1 MGSARVRHLLD
12 LIAGTGK
19 TPPPTEMVTTVSQ
32 WPSFMS
38 STACAGA
45 AVIPSVNIMAHI
57 AYIIASTSVVRRVA
71 RAASVSQRSR
81 HSPHSGFDTAIGVQ
95 AQPSV
100 SRRSRIDETTLR
112 MRRELHAGG
121 RRAEQTNAT
130 SIGVEFLMDMDP
142 HHAAHLR
149 KGIDYVK
156 KLLAVRKTHRIHPRA
171 AYRDGRV
178 MQGDQR
184 MPLGATL
191 QAVTQPRQHAHRQ
204 TARSQT
210 HHRAVEQNH
219 LPATP
224 EPLPRVT

>member
-1 MGSARVRHLLD
+1 M
-12 LIAGTGK
+12 T
-19 TPPPTEMVTTVSQ
+19 
-32 WPSFMS
+32 S
-38 STACAGA
+38 SACAGA

-57 AYIIASTSVVRRVA
+57 AYFFASTSVVRPTA

-100 SRRSRIDETTLR
+100 CRRSRIDETTLR
-112 MRRELHAGG
+112 MRRELLAGG

-130 SIGVEFLMDMDP
+130 SFGVEFLMDMAP
-142 HHAAHLR
+142 HHAALLR

-178 MQGDQR
+178 MQGGR
-184 MPLGATL
+184 RGPRGAAR
-191 QAVTQPRQHAHRQ
+191 QA
-204 TARSQT
+204 
-210 HHRAVEQNH
+210 
-219 LPATP
+219 
-224 EPLPRVT
+224 